1 MDIRLLVRD
10 SAKVHACLKETSD
23 GQLITTKEC
32 KIYVPQRFEQIG
44 LASIGVETHI
54 VGLYAIVF
62 EDKYYGVCNV
72 NTMMRI
78 KPTATERIKI
88 EGVEYFEFTF
98 AAGSTIIPSMD
109 LVKRDIL
116 VYYIYDEVIS
126 SGRVPWYLT
135 YDDLGSIFDTA
146 EEYAGANIG
155 QNREITEMLVSL
167 IARDK
172 KDRAKFFRRDAVI
185 GEEIRNIKPVFIPLS
200 SVIHSATNTTNK
212 LAGAYMQHGVVS
224 ALSNP
229 ATKVERIE
237 SLLRA

>member
-1 MDIRLLVRD
+1 MDIRLLTRD
-10 SAKVHACLKETSD
+10 SAKVHACLKETVD
-23 GQLITTKEC
+23 NQLMTTKEC
-32 KIYVPQRFEQIG
+32 KIYIPSRFEQIG

-78 KPTATERIKI
+78 KPTNTERIKI
-88 EGVEYFEFTF
+88 DGVEYFEFTF
-98 AAGSTIIPSMD
+98 AAGATIIPNLD

-126 SGRVPWYLT
+126 AGRVPWYMNYT
-135 YDDLGSIFDTA
+135 DLGSIFDTA

-172 KDRAKFFRRDAVI
+172 KDRSRFFRRDAVV
-185 GEEIRNIKPVFIPLS
+185 GEAIYDMKPAFIPLS

-224 ALSNP
+224 ALTNP
-229 ATKVERIE
+229 AEKVERIE